1 MIAPRVATRIDQM
14 LNPVTPLPPSNCT
27 TKPPTSA
34 PIIPMTMV
42 SRKPP
47 GSRPGIIS
55 LPKTPAISPTT
66 IQLMMP
72 ISIFFS
78 YLLSSRSTYLFSGI
92 SAFRRTLRA
101 HQEGRVDLEL
111 RLFINFFR
119 VSLSFLFFVV
129 CNVREHPADNQEV
142 TEPQPHLE
150 NVHRHA
156 LAPWGRIHTD
166 RRVESQDLA
175 LRSTPSSC
183 LLTTTRAT
191 T

>member
-1 MIAPRVATRIDQM
+1 MIAPRVATTIDQM
-14 LNPVTPLPPSNCT
+14 LHPVTPVPPSNCT

-47 GSRPGIIS
+47 GSLPGMIS

-72 ISIFFS
+72 ISSFFS

-111 RLFINFFR
+111 RFFINFFR
-119 VSLSFLFFVV
+119 VSLSFLFFVFRH
-129 CNVREHPADNQEV
+129 VREHPPNNEEIAD
-142 TEPQPHLE
+142 PQPRLE
-150 NVHRHA
+150 NVHRRA
-156 LAPWGRIHTD
+156 LAPWV
-166 RRVESQDLA
+166 RRHH
-175 LRSTPSSC
+175 
-183 LLTTTRAT
+183 
-191 T
+191 

>member
-34 PIIPMTMV
+34 PITPMTMV

-47 GSRPGIIS
+47 GSLPGMIS
-55 LPKTPAISPTT
+55 LPKIPAISPTT

-111 RLFINFFR
+111 RFFINFFR

-129 CNVREHPADNQEV
+129 CNVREHPADNEEV
-142 TEPQPHLE
+142 TEPQSHLE
-150 NVHRHA
+150 TVHRHT
-156 LAPWGRIHTD
+156 LAPWGRIHTN
-166 RRVESQDLA
+166 RRVESQHPGPPL
-175 LRSTPSSC
+175 TSSC
-183 LLTTTRAT
+183 LLTTRAT